1 MTSYEDLPCAEAVT
15 MVTEYLDGTLATEE
29 RAVLERHLVICEF
42 CATYV
47 DQLRET
53 IRLAGTLR
61 EEDVPAPLM
70 DVVLE
75 AFREA
80 RGT

>member
-29 RAVLERHLVICEF
+29 RAVLERHLVVCEF

-61 EEDVPAPLM
+61 EEDVPVPLM

>member
-61 EEDVPAPLM
+61 EEDVPVPLR

-75 AFREA
+75 ACREA

>member
-29 RAVLERHLVICEF
+29 RAVLERHLVVCEF

-61 EEDVPAPLM
+61 EEDVPVPLL

-75 AFREA
+75 AFREV

>member
-61 EEDVPAPLM
+61 EEDVPVPLL

>member
-29 RAVLERHLVICEF
+29 RAVLERHLVVCEF

>member
-29 RAVLERHLVICEF
+29 RAVLERHLVVCEF

-61 EEDVPAPLM
+61 EEDVPVPLL

>member
-61 EEDVPAPLM
+61 EEDVPVPLM

>member
-1 MTSYEDLPCAEAVT
+1 MPSYEDLPCAEAVT

-61 EEDVPAPLM
+61 EEDVPVPLM